1 MTPAH
6 IRRADLGLDTVLGV
20 TRKALPQ
27 ILIKRVTGD
36 GLDGFGQGSEVTDRN
51 GSWVTTITATVF
63 KTLKSSKFKYYY
75 Y

>member
-6 IRRADLGLDTVLGV
+6 IRRADLGVDTVLGV

-36 GLDGFGQGSEVTDRN
+36 GLDGFGQGSKVTDRN
-51 GSWVTTITATVF
+51 GS
-63 KTLKSSKFKYYY
+63 
-75 Y
+75 